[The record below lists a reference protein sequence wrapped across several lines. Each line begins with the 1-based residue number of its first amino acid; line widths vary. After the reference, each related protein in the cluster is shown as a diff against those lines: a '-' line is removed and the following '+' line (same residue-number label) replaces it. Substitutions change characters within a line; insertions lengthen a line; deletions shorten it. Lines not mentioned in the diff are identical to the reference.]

1 MLAPKPPL
9 QVQQFEGKY
18 PEIWKDFSEFTDK
31 CHDGGPLDE
40 KSRRILK
47 IGISIGAGLE
57 GGLHSAVR
65 HALAAGIS
73 ADEISHAAVLAIST
87 IGFPAS
93 MRALTWIE
101 DCIVKTETP

>member
-1 MLAPKPPL
+1 MVPKLPL
-9 QVQQFEGKY
+9 PVQKFEEKY
-18 PEIWKDFSEFTDK
+18 PEIWKAFSEFTDK

-47 IGISIGAGLE
+47 IGIAIGAGLE

-73 ADEISHAAVLAIST
+73 ADELRHAAVLSIST

-93 MRALTWIE
+93 MRALSWIE
-101 DCIVKTETP
+101 DCIGPR